1 VAVARLYDTP
11 QGSEIED
18 VPHPL
23 AYAYTALL
31 RSARGDEAGSE
42 RAISQIP
49 DAAVRFAKAVPDS
62 THSRTRWLLSLVH
75 ATAYY
80 YVGYACPMPGGSGA
94 ETWCGA
100 FDEYPEDALAAF
112 VPMGGSGTDSYSDE
126 QKRYCVGRLVTA
138 NGSEALA
145 RKTVAALTS
154 ITPALYDIAPHPN
167 GTGYSEVLYQVDD
180 ALEEPIF
187 LPAGPTVGGAS
198 DLSSAI
204 DDAGRYIRDI
214 DVRVRRFR
222 RFEATITPTL
232 GAAICRMAEHRRI
245 PMTLAECNDVARAR
259 VEAALGSWLAARP
272 YAELRPNAKGD
283 LVEPKPWR

>member
-1 VAVARLYDTP
+1 VGVARLYDTP
-11 QGSEIED
+11 QGSEIEA
-18 VPHPL
+18 VPHPV

-31 RSARGDEAGSE
+31 LYARGDEAGSD

-49 DAAVRFAKAVPDS
+49 DDAVRFAKAVPDS
-62 THSRTRWLLSLVH
+62 THTRTRWLLSLVH

-80 YVGYACPMPGGSGA
+80 YIGYACPMPGGSGA

-100 FDEYPEDALAAF
+100 FDRYPEDARAAF
-112 VPMGGSGTDSYSDE
+112 VPIGASITDSYSDD
-126 QKRYCVGRLVTA
+126 QKRYCVGRLVAA
-138 NGSEALA
+138 NGSPVLA
-145 RKTVAALTS
+145 RKTVVALGS
-154 ITPALYDIAPHPN
+154 IIPALYDITAHPN
-167 GTGYSEVLYQVDD
+167 GTAYSEVLYEMDD

-187 LPAGPTVGGAS
+187 LPARPKVGGAS

-214 DVRVRRFR
+214 EVRVRRFR

-232 GAAICRMAEHRRI
+232 GAAICTMAEHRRV
-245 PMTLAECNDVARAR
+245 PMTTAQCNDVASAR

-272 YAELRPNAKGD
+272 YAELRPNAKGE
-283 LVEPKPWR
+283 LIEPKPWR